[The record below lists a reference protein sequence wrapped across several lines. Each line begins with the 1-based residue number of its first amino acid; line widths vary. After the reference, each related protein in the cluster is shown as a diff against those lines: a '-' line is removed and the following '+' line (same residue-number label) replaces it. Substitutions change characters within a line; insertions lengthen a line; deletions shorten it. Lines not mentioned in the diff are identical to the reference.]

1 MIFETKVF
9 FEPTSLKRHRHT
21 RTGRTYDPS
30 SKEKEDF
37 LKLLD
42 IPLKKME
49 KPIKCILFFYSSRP
63 KSHYRTGKFSSELK
77 PTSPEYNMCKK
88 DIDNMAKF
96 VLDALNN
103 KLYLDDAQIIE
114 LHCKKLFSDIK
125 DKGQIYM
132 KFEEI
137 LDESK
142 TIQDKICKNIG

>member
-1 MIFETKVF
+1 MIFETKII

-21 RTGRTYDPS
+21 KTGRTYDPS
-30 SKEKEDF
+30 SKEKENF
-37 LKLLD
+37 LKLLN
-42 IPLKKME
+42 IPLKKMG

-63 KSHYRTGKFSSELK
+63 RSHYRTGKFSNELK

-103 KLYLDDAQIIE
+103 KLYIDDAQIIE

-125 DKGQIYM
+125 DKGQLYM

-137 LDESK
+137 SHENK
-142 TIQDKICKNIG
+142 TIQNKINENTK